1 MTEPEVRLMGLLDS
15 VVGALGGNGAGG
27 VSTAALV
34 QQITQMLA
42 NNAQGGGL
50 GSLIQSFER
59 MGLGHV
65 ISSWVG
71 TGQNL
76 PISPE
81 QLQQVLG
88 QDQIG
93 QIAQSLGL
101 KPDQIATQLS
111 QLLPHVVDQVTPSGQ
126 VPTQGIEHSDVMDA
140 LSGMLGQLGGPGRS
154 T

>member
-1 MTEPEVRLMGLLDS
+1 MGLLDS
-15 VVGALGGNGAGG
+15 VVGMYSPGGPATG
-27 VSTAALV
+27 ALV
-34 QQITQMLA
+34 QEITQILA
-42 NNAQGGGL
+42 ANAQGGGL
-50 GSLIQSFER
+50 GGLVQSFER
-59 MGLGHV
+59 MGLGQI
-65 ISSWVG
+65 ISSWIG

-88 QDQIG
+88 QGRIG

-101 KPDQIATQLS
+101 QPDQVATQLS

-126 VPTQGIEHSDVMDA
+126 MPAEGIEHSDVMDA
-140 LSGMLGQLGGPGRS
+140 VSGMLGQLGGGPGRS

>member
-1 MTEPEVRLMGLLDS
+1 M
-15 VVGALGGNGAGG
+15 LGGNSPGG
-27 VSTAALV
+27 PATGALV
-34 QQITQMLA
+34 QEITQILA
-42 NNAQGGGL
+42 ANAQGGGL
-50 GSLIQSFER
+50 GGLVQSFER
-59 MGLGHV
+59 MGLGQI
-65 ISSWVG
+65 ISSWIG

-88 QDQIG
+88 QGRIG

-101 KPDQIATQLS
+101 QPDQVATQLS

-126 VPTQGIEHSDVMDA
+126 MPAEGIEHSDVMDA
-140 LSGMLGQLGGPGRS
+140 VSGMLGQLGGGPGRS